1 MGDLCLVINLGS
13 SSLKA
18 ALVDSTGAFVWN
30 EGQDRTHDLQ
40 LQEELRQ
47 ALSWWGDFDVI
58 VVPADE
64 AGMIARLCRRHS
76 TPNNSS
82 NAQLDQLR
90 SGKSGV

>member
-1 MGDLCLVINLGS
+1 MRGRI
-13 SSLKA
+13 
-18 ALVDSTGAFVWN
+18 
-30 EGQDRTHDLQ
+30 RTHDLQ
-40 LQEELRQ
+40 LQEELGQ

-64 AGMIARLCRRHS
+64 AGMIALYTGATAPLT
-76 TPNNSS
+76 TPL